1 MIGPLL
7 KKLIVPLFA
16 CALLVSPVLAQTGKV
31 AVADLVTL
39 LSAWSGDDLD
49 LTISNAAARHIDFA
63 GMAECTLGKVQW
75 DKLGP
80 AKRREFVATF
90 RRLVE
95 HRYYRRWHRIFQKGT
110 LTYVSEASASDDT
123 IVKTLLKVGKKEDV
137 VIWRLRSSDG
147 DLKVISLAVEGKDLL
162 KRLNAR
168 FQRHL
173 QKDGFDGLMAWLK
186 DKLDE
191 DDDLETSSA
200 ATILVQ

>member
-1 MIGPLL
+1 MFGPVL

-16 CALLVSPVLAQTGKV
+16 GVLLASSVLAQTGKT

-39 LSAWSGDDLD
+39 LSAWSGDNLD
-49 LTISNAAARHIDFA
+49 SIISNAAAKHIDFA
-63 GMAECTLGKVQW
+63 GMAECALGKVQW
-75 DKLGP
+75 DRLGP
-80 AKRREFVATF
+80 ARKREFVATF

-95 HRYYRRWHRIFQKGT
+95 HRYYRRWHKIFHKGT
-110 LTYVSEASASDDT
+110 LAYVSEANASDDT
-123 IVKTLLKVGKKEDV
+123 IVKTLLRVGKKEDV

-147 DLKVISLAVEGKDLL
+147 DLKVISLSVEGKDLL

-200 ATILVQ
+200 AIILVQ